1 MASWTFEAAPTEIP
15 AILQTVEEHLTK
27 WHTEQKTR
35 AKTLLAAEESLTRL
49 VGHSDKKARVRLE
62 MHRILGDIRILLSVK
77 GEPFPFLDETPGLLS
92 PEEADDADAEN
103 AIRNAILRSYARD
116 VRYKHTNGKNRVSIL
131 TARSPMSFL
140 YQTLGAFAA
149 AILFGIVMKNLVS
162 EAANAWIVSNVLS
175 QVQTVFMN
183 ALKMVV
189 APVVFLSIVGSIAQ
203 FSDLRDVG
211 RIGGKVLLIYVITS
225 VIAVGVGM
233 GAFALFRPG
242 DPSLRAMLP
251 DRLQAEIAPV
261 DHVSLLETLVGAM
274 PGNFLKAFVEN
285 NMLQLILLAVI
296 TGVAMN
302 AVGEKGDPARKLFG
316 SLNEIFMHITGMFVK
331 LVPLIVFCSMLST
344 ILSTGPEALS
354 RVLSIMGTLLAGYFC
369 MGIVYCLLIAVLGR
383 LNPFVLL
390 KKYMGT
396 MLQVFSLSSSNASIS
411 LNMDVCGK
419 KLGISKR
426 LYSLS
431 IPLGATLNM
440 DGLCIN
446 LAIVG
451 LSLANVFG
459 VIPGGAMIVQMA
471 VTIIIIS
478 MGMPG
483 IPGTALIGL
492 AMILPQLHVPVEA
505 IGLIMGIYAL
515 ADMFETVNNCLGDVS
530 ATLIVAKSEK
540 LIDEKVYYS

>member
-225 VIAVGVGM
+225 VIAVGVGI

-459 VIPGGAMIVQMA
+459 VIPGGATLVQMA